1 MSLLATVVDGHALW
15 QTAWTAA
22 LAGIGVCIVFSLAVV
37 GATRSSESHKANRQ
51 AAGLAY
57 AALALA
63 GVAATLGAVVY
74 GVVLLTTK

>member
-1 MSLLATVVDGHALW
+1 MLATVVDTHALW
-15 QTAWTAA
+15 QTAWSAA
-22 LAGIGVCIVFSLAVV
+22 LAGIGVCIVFSLAIV
-37 GATRSSESHKANRQ
+37 GAARSSEAHKANRM

-63 GVAATLGAVVY
+63 GVAGTLAAVVY